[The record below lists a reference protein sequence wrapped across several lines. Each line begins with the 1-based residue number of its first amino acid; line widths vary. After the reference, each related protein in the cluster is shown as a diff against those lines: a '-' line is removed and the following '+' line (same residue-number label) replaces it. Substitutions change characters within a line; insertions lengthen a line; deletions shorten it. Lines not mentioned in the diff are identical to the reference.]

1 MWRRPGRALAQA
13 GGLQPAPPSRAH
25 ATPRSGVS
33 SGVATVLP
41 LSAARAGPSQRRRA
55 RPGRA
60 RQPRGQAMIG
70 PPRDRATAPGRGT
83 PDENRGRWSAPSP
96 AIGDGDGTGTRTGVS
111 APWTARPGPGARVRR
126 AILPPSTAPG
136 KPSSNELGSCHP
148 PSPPVAPKIRLKRE
162 AVTGLLE
169 HITQRKAVDLAHL
182 VPHRRHQLCRRKR
195 LTRDSRIS
203 AEQRAVVTCSLSL
216 AVRWIPCAL
225 SI

>member
-1 MWRRPGRALAQA
+1 MWRRPGGALAQA

-148 PSPPVAPKIRLKRE
+148 PSPPVAPKIPPKERSGHGFAGAHHTAQGSRSGPSRSPSKTPAVPPE
-162 AVTGLLE
+162 A
-169 HITQRKAVDLAHL
+169 INARQQNK
-182 VPHRRHQLCRRKR
+182 CRAA
-195 LTRDSRIS
+195 SG
-203 AEQRAVVTCSLSL
+203 
-216 AVRWIPCAL
+216 
-225 SI
+225 